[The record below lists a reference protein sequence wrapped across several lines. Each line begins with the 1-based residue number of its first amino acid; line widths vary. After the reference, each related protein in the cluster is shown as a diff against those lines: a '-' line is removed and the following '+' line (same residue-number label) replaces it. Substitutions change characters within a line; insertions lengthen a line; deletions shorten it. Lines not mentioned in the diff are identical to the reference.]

1 MTKNFQLARWGIF
14 PLWLFLTLSIFLRT
28 PTPID
33 ETRYL
38 SVAWEMWL
46 RQDFLVPYLNGET
59 YSHKPPL
66 LFWLI
71 QLSWSLLGVNEWAAR
86 LIGPVCALANL
97 YLIRSLAKQLWPEQ
111 QKVALLVP
119 WVLIATLLWTLFA
132 TATMFDILLG
142 SCVLLGMQGLV
153 HAAQGQSLKGWS
165 TLALAIGLGVLAKGP
180 VILVHL
186 LPVALLMP
194 LWIAKQQSVNYYRWY
209 GFMVLAILAGAMIAL
224 AWAIPAAIQG
234 GEAYAKAILWSQ
246 TADRTVTT
254 RIHARPFWWYLP
266 FLPLF
271 VFPWLAWPRMWK
283 CLSSMPWKNDQGIRF
298 CSVWFI
304 SCLLIFSLIQSK
316 QVHYLVP
323 LFPAFSLII
332 ARLLAN
338 VEKPATLISELVL
351 PIGICFF
358 GLLLLFLPSIPYFSS
373 LFWVQAMDYGW
384 GGSVLFIGLV
394 LLGVTFYLRQL
405 SILAVSVAVVFAV
418 VTGYFYFFKF
428 TGLAYNLKPAAEKV
442 KYLQTQ
448 GVSVAYLGSYQGQFH
463 FLGRLTQPIEI
474 VPYHQ
479 NYDWAGEHLDG
490 YLISLEKKK
499 DTNVSYIQRQRERW
513 LIARTGRQTKQRLK
527 KYREQDLFKK

>member
-1 MTKNFQLARWGIF
+1 MIKNLQLAQWGIF

-46 RQDFLVPYLNGET
+46 RQDFLVPHLNGET

-71 QLSWSLLGVNEWAAR
+71 QLSWGVFGANEWSARLLGP
-86 LIGPVCALANL
+86 ICALLNL
-97 YLIRSLAKQLWPEQ
+97 CLVRSLAKQLWPEQ
-111 QKVALLVP
+111 QKVALLAP

-153 HAAQGQSLKGWS
+153 NAAQGKSLKGWA

-180 VILVHL
+180 VVLVHL

-194 LWIAKQQSVNYYRWY
+194 LWLEKQQPVNYYRWY
-209 GFMVLAILAGAMIAL
+209 GFMMLAILAGAMIAL
-224 AWAIPAAIQG
+224 AWAIPAAMQG

-271 VFPWLAWPRMWK
+271 IFPWLAWPRMWK
-283 CLSSMPWKNDQGIRF
+283 SLLCMPWKTDWGIRF
-298 CSVWFI
+298 CSLWFI

-316 QVHYLVP
+316 QVHYLLP
-323 LFPAFSLII
+323 LLPASSLII

-338 VEKPATLISELVL
+338 AEKPATLISELVL
-351 PIGICFF
+351 PICICFMGLF
-358 GLLLLFLPSIPYFSS
+358 LLLMPSIPLFANM
-373 LFWVQAMDYGW
+373 FWVQAMDYSW
-384 GGSVLFIGLV
+384 GGSVLFIALA
-394 LLGVTFYLRQL
+394 LLGVTLYLRQL
-405 SILAVSVAVVFAV
+405 SILAVSMSVVFAA

-428 TGLAYNLKPAAEKV
+428 TGSAYDLKPAAEKV
-442 KYLQTQ
+442 KYLQEQ
-448 GVSVAYLGSYQGQFH
+448 GIAVAYLGPYHGQFH
-463 FLGRLTQPIEI
+463 FLGRLTQPIEV
-474 VPYHQ
+474 VPYRH
-479 NYDWAGEHLDG
+479 NYDWAGEHPDG
-490 YLISLEKKK
+490 YLISLEKQQGAH
-499 DTNVSYIQRQRERW
+499 VSYMQRQRERW
-513 LIARTGRQTKQRLK
+513 LIARTGRQTMQLLK
-527 KYREQDLFKK
+527 

>member
-1 MTKNFQLARWGIF
+1 MINNSWFARWGIL
-14 PLWLFLTLSIFLRT
+14 PLWLLLTFSVFLRT

-46 RQDFLVPYLNGET
+46 RQDFMVPYLNGAS

-71 QLSWSLLGVNEWAAR
+71 QLSWSLFGVNEWAAR
-86 LIGPVCALANL
+86 LVGPVCALLNL
-97 YLIRSLAKQLWPEQ
+97 YLTRSLAKQLWPGQE
-111 QKVALLVP
+111 KVALLAP

-142 SCVLLGMQGLV
+142 SCVLLGMLGLLNVTQGK
-153 HAAQGQSLKGWS
+153 GLKGWS
-165 TLALAIGLGVLAKGP
+165 TVALAIGLGVLAKGP

-194 LWIAKQQSVNYYRWY
+194 LWIEKHQRVNYFRWY
-209 GFMVLAILAGAMIAL
+209 GFMFVAILGGALIAL

-234 GEAYAKAILWSQ
+234 GEAYANAILWSQ
-246 TADRTVTT
+246 TADRAVTT

-271 VFPWLAWPRMWK
+271 IFPWVAWPRVWK
-283 CLSSMPWKNDQGIRF
+283 CLSCMPWKNDQGIRF

-323 LFPAFSLII
+323 LLPAFSLLI
-332 ARLLAN
+332 ARLLTNA
-338 VEKPATLISELVL
+338 EKHTKLISELVL
-351 PIGICFF
+351 PLCFCAV
-358 GLLLLFLPSIPYFSS
+358 GLFLILMPTMTVFAK
-373 LFWVQAMDYGW
+373 LFWVQAMDFVW
-384 GGSVLFIGLV
+384 GGSVLIIGLT
-394 LLGVTFYLRQL
+394 LLGLTLYLRQL
-405 SILAVSVAVVFAV
+405 SILAVSTSVVLAIVIGF
-418 VTGYFYFFKF
+418 FCFFKY

-442 KYLQTQ
+442 KYLHAHDIP
-448 GVSVAYLGSYQGQFH
+448 VAYVGNYQGQFH
-463 FLGRLTQPIEI
+463 FLGRLTQAID
-474 VPYHQ
+474 VVANDQVRH
-479 NYDWAGEHLDG
+479 WASTHPDG
-490 YLISLEKKK
+490 YLITVEKQK
-499 DTNVSYIQRQRERW
+499 DTNVSYIQRLRERW
-513 LIARTGRQTKQRLK
+513 LVFRTGRQML
-527 KYREQDLFKK
+527 L